1 MDTLRKCIRPEEKV
15 MALDEVGDWTLW
27 PWVGGGGMQVFLF
40 LVGNSSL
47 RMTRNACLA
56 STKKCY
62 IYEWPKHT
70 ANVDVISVKIS
81 SFLVDIA
88 LKTALSISKRD
99 KLSTLHR
106 TTVAATGVLV

>member
-1 MDTLRKCIRPEEKV
+1 
-15 MALDEVGDWTLW
+15 MAM
-27 PWVGGGGMQVFLF
+27 GGGLF

-99 KLSTLHR
+99 KLTTLPR